1 MIVLSDSFKDVLSSF
16 EGERRELIPV
26 LQEFQRR
33 AGYLSEEA
41 VKAIAAHLGVSEN
54 EVFGVA
60 SFYAMFRFTP
70 PGKHII
76 KVCRGTACHVKG
88 SGRILE
94 ELGRELHVKPG
105 ETTKDGKYSLESIA
119 CFGCCSLAPVMVVDD
134 KVYGGM
140 TTKKAK
146 EILGI

>member
-1 MIVLSDSFKDVLSSF
+1 
-16 EGERRELIPV
+16 
-26 LQEFQRR
+26 
-33 AGYLSEEA
+33 LSEEA